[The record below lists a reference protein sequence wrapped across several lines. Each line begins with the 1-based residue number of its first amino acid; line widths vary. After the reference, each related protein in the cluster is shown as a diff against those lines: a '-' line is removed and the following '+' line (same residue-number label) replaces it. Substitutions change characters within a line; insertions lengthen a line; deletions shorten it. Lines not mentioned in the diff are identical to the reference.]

1 MNRDPKVWGPDAAEF
16 KPERWLDSEGNLVK
30 ESQWK
35 YHAFNGG
42 YRLCLGQ
49 NLALYEGTSVL
60 NAVTREFDLSFAPGY
75 LENVKMCDFEQ
86 TPLYKGALTLSLAE
100 PLRVKATRRKRT

>member
-1 MNRDPKVWGPDAAEF
+1 MEVPRLQRRVPSLPWYARVSSF
-16 KPERWLDSEGNLVK
+16 SSEVIADLLG
-30 ESQWK
+30 SP
-35 YHAFNGG
+35 
-42 YRLCLGQ
+42 GQ

>member
-1 MNRDPKVWGPDAAEF
+1 MPRCARVIPARLETVADPFTSP
-16 KPERWLDSEGNLVK
+16 
-30 ESQWK
+30 
-35 YHAFNGG
+35 
-42 YRLCLGQ
+42 GQ

-75 LENVKMCDFEQ
+75 FENVKMCDFEQ

-100 PLRVKATRRKRT
+100 PLRVKATRRKRA